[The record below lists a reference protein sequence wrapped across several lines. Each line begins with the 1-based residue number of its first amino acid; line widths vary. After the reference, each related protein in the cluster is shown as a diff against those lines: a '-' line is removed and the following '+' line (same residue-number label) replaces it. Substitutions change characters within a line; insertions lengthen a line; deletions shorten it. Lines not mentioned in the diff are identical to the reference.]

1 VEMNN
6 KKRNRIHEQI
16 VPHLLRG
23 ERTCRR
29 EKQQQKQEKKTSRGG
44 GERRWR
50 KRPSLLPCRTPS

>member
-1 VEMNN
+1 MEMNN

-16 VPHLLRG
+16 VTHLLRG